1 MSFFFSLLRS
11 YFLALILELGEII
24 FQILGGQK
32 NKLGT
37 KKNVKQEKS
46 AGPAES
52 GRRNGLQLRAPLTIA
67 MVFCSLHAM
76 KVQQYLVK
84 SMTPWESPVTF
95 RQILGLKSSAMAE
108 LTTRK
113 V

>member
-1 MSFFFSLLRS
+1 
-11 YFLALILELGEII
+11 LELGEII

-37 KKNVKQEKS
+37 KKTLSKKS
-46 AGPAES
+46 RIWTSKWIAIES
-52 GRRNGLQLRAPLTIA
+52 TPYYSYGFLFIA
-67 MVFCSLHAM
+67 RD
-76 KVQQYLVK
+76 
-84 SMTPWESPVTF
+84 ESPSVPGQIHDTMGITGDF

>member
-1 MSFFFSLLRS
+1 
-11 YFLALILELGEII
+11 LELGEII

-37 KKNVKQEKS
+37 KKTLSKKS
-46 AGPAES
+46 QPVQQNLDVE
-52 GRRNGLQLRAPLTIA
+52 